1 VLQGDVLT
9 SDASEGVDRDAL
21 QAALEA
27 AVGGEVRFDA
37 GSRAVYAVAGSNYR
51 QVPIGLVVPKSIDDV
66 IATVAVCAEQGAPV
80 LPVGGMTSLA
90 GQNVN
95 VAVTVDFSKYLRSVD
110 ELDPEGRTARVQPGL
125 VLDVLR
131 DRAEQHH
138 LTFGPD
144 PSTHTH
150 CTFGGM
156 LGNNACGVHSVMA
169 GRTSDNVVD
178 LDILTYDGVRMTVGE
193 TSDEE
198 YARIVATGGR
208 RGEIYAALRD
218 LRDRYAE
225 LIRARFPDIP
235 RRVSGYPLDELLPEK
250 GFNVARALVG
260 TEGTC
265 VTVLGATVRLV
276 HSPPQRTLVVLGFPD
291 VYRAADHVM
300 DVMAHDPIGLEG
312 MDEVL
317 VEDMKIKGVH
327 TGDLGLLPE
336 GAGWLL
342 VEFGA
347 ETKADADARARE
359 MMAALGKSDDAPQ
372 MKLYDDQDQEDTVW
386 KMREAGLGATALV
399 PTKPRSW
406 EGWEDAAVPPSRLGD
421 YLRDFR
427 KLLDDHHYEGAL
439 YGHFGDGCIHTRI
452 DFDLRT
458 ADGIRRYR
466 SFVEEA
472 ADLVVS
478 YGGSLSG
485 EHGDGQSRA
494 ELLPKMFGDD
504 LVRAFGEFKAI
515 WDPGNKMNP
524 HKVVEPYR
532 VDENLRIGTDYR
544 PWQPVTFF
552 QYPDDEHSF
561 QRATLRCVGIGNCRR
576 EGGGTMCPSY
586 MVTHEEEHSTRGRA
600 RILHDMLVGDLI
612 TDGWRSKE
620 VLGALDLCLACKG
633 CKNDCPVN
641 VDMATYKAEF
651 LAHHYAGRVRP
662 AAHYTMGWLPVAALA
677 AAKAPRAANAVLHT
691 PGLQSAVKALGGLDR
706 HRTLPRFAPETFTSW
721 FRARGGSVIGRP
733 EVMLWPDTFTNHFDP
748 AIARAA
754 VDVLEHAGFSVV
766 VPERLVCCG
775 LTWISTG
782 QLKTAKR
789 VLRRTLRLLR
799 DPIEAG
805 IPVVGLEPSCTAVF
819 RSDLHELF
827 PHDQDAARLG
837 KEMYTLAEFL
847 QKKAPDWRPPLLQRS
862 AIVQGHCHHQSIMH
876 MEADEKLWSAMGLD
890 AELLDSGC
898 CGLAGNF
905 GFERGHHDV
914 SVACAERVLMPRVR
928 QESADT
934 LVMADGFSCR
944 TQIAD
949 LSDRRALH
957 SAEVLQMALHKA
969 EPGMLPKERPEVA
982 VIGDRV

>member
-1 VLQGDVLT
+1 MLT
-9 SDASEGVDRDAL
+9 SDAAANVDRQSL
-21 QAALEA
+21 EAALRK

-37 GSRAVYAVAGSNYR
+37 GSRSVYAVAGSNYR
-51 QVPIGLVVPKSIDDV
+51 QVPIGLVIPKSIDDV
-66 IATVAVCAEQGAPV
+66 VAAVAVSAEHGAPV

-95 VAVTVDFSKYLRSVD
+95 VAVTIDFSKYLGNID
-110 ELDPEGRTARVQPGL
+110 AIDPEQRVARVQPGL

-150 CTFGGM
+150 CTLGGM
-156 LGNNACGVHSVMA
+156 IGNNSCGVHSVMA
-169 GRTSDNVVD
+169 GRTSENVVD
-178 LDILTYDGVRMTVGE
+178 LDVLTYDGLRMTVGP

-198 YARIVATGGR
+198 LARIIAEGGR
-208 RGEIYAALRD
+208 RGEIYGALSD
-218 LRDRYAE
+218 LRDRYADE
-225 LIRARFPDIP
+225 IRRRFPDIP
-235 RRVSGYPLDELLPEK
+235 RRVSGYSLDDLLPEK

-265 VTVLGATVRLV
+265 ATVLGATVRLV
-276 HSPPQRTLVVLGFPD
+276 HSPPERTLVVVGFPD
-291 VYRAADHVM
+291 VFTAGDHVM
-300 DVMAHDPIGLEG
+300 DVMAHGPIGLEG
-312 MDEVL
+312 MDDVL
-317 VEDMKIKGVH
+317 VEDMKIKHVH
-327 TGDLGLLPE
+327 TGELGLLPD

-342 VEFGA
+342 VEFGG
-347 ETKADADARARE
+347 ETKEEADAKARE
-359 MMAALGKSDDAPQ
+359 MMSGLGKLDDAPQ
-372 MKLYDDQDQEDTVW
+372 MKLYEDRDQEETVW
-386 KMREAGLGATALV
+386 KMREAGLGSTALV

-406 EGWEDAAVPPSRLGD
+406 EGWEDAAVPPERLGD

-427 KLLDDHHYEGAL
+427 QLLDDHHYGCAL
-439 YGHFGDGCIHTRI
+439 YGHFGDGCVHTRI
-452 DFDLRT
+452 DFDFRT

-466 SFVEEA
+466 SFVEDA
-472 ADLVVS
+472 ADLVVR

-504 LVRAFGEFKAI
+504 LVRAFSEFKAI
-515 WDPGNKMNP
+515 WDPQNKMNP
-524 HKVVEPYR
+524 RKVADPYK
-532 VDENLRIGTDYR
+532 VDENLRLGTDYR
-544 PWQPVTFF
+544 PWEPVTFF
-552 QYPDDEHSF
+552 QFPDDEHSF

-586 MVTHEEEHSTRGRA
+586 MVTREEEHSTRGRA

-651 LAHHYAGRVRP
+651 MAHHYAGRVRP
-662 AAHYTMGWLPVAALA
+662 ASHYTMGWLPAAALA
-677 AAKAPRAANAVLHT
+677 ASKAPRAVNAVLHT
-691 PGLQSAVKALGGLDR
+691 PGVRSLVKAAGGIDR
-706 HRTLPRFAPETFTSW
+706 KRTLPRFAEQSFTDW
-721 FRARGGSVIGRP
+721 FHAREGSVRGGPPVL
-733 EVMLWPDTFTNHFDP
+733 LWPDTFTNYFDP
-748 AIARAA
+748 EIARAA
-754 VDVLEHAGFSVV
+754 VDVLEHAGFSVAI
-766 VPERLVCCG
+766 PERPVCCG

-805 IPVVGLEPSCTAVF
+805 VPIVGLEPSCTAVF

-827 PHDQDAARLG
+827 PNDQDGARL
-837 KEMYTLAEFL
+837 KQQTYTLAEFL

-862 AIVQGHCHHQSIMH
+862 AIVQGHCHHKSIMQ
-876 MEADEKLWSAMGLD
+876 MDADEELWKQMGLD
-890 AELLDSGC
+890 AEMLNSGC

-905 GFERGHHDV
+905 GFERGHHEV

-928 QESADT
+928 EATPDT
-934 LVMADGFSCR
+934 IVMADGFSCR
-944 TQIAD
+944 TQIAE
-949 LSDRRALH
+949 LSNRKALH
-957 SAEVLQMALHKA
+957 TAEVLEMALHKA
-969 EPGMLPKERPEVA
+969 DPGMLPPTRPEQA
-982 VIGDRV
+982 FA

>member
-1 VLQGDVLT
+1 VLKGDVLT
-9 SDASEGVDRDAL
+9 SDASADVDR
-21 QAALEA
+21 AALEA
-27 AVGGEVRFDA
+27 DLKAVVGGEVRFDA
-37 GSRAVYAVAGSNYR
+37 GSRSVYAVAGSNYR

-66 IATVAVCAEQGAPV
+66 VATVGVCASHGAPV

-95 VAVTVDFSKYLRSVD
+95 VAVTIDFSKYLGRIDDLDVD
-110 ELDPEGRTARVQPGL
+110 GRVARVQPGL

-150 CTFGGM
+150 CTLGGM
-156 LGNNACGVHSVMA
+156 IGNNSCGVHSIMS
-169 GRTSDNVVD
+169 GRTSENVID
-178 LDILTYDGVRMTVGE
+178 LDVLTYDGLRMTVGE
-193 TSDEE
+193 TSDSELE
-198 YARIVATGGR
+198 RIIGAGGR
-208 RGEIYAALRD
+208 QGEIYTALRA
-218 LRDRYAE
+218 LRDRYAD

-235 RRVSGYPLDELLPEK
+235 RRVSGYSLDALLPEN

-265 VTVLGATVRLV
+265 ATVLGATVRLV
-276 HSPPQRTLVVLGFPD
+276 HSPPARTLVLLGYD
-291 VYRAADHVM
+291 DIYAAGDHVM
-300 DVMAHDPIGLEG
+300 DVLAHDPIGLEG
-312 MDEVL
+312 MDDRL
-317 VEDMKIKGVH
+317 VDDMKIKGVH
-327 TGDLGLLPE
+327 TGDLHLLPE
-336 GAGWLL
+336 GGGWLL

-347 ETKADADARARE
+347 DTKAEADAKARD
-359 MMAALGKSDDAPQ
+359 MVAALGKGPDAPAV
-372 MKLYDDQDQEDTVW
+372 KLYESHEEEDTVW
-386 KMREAGLGATALV
+386 KMREAGLGSTALV
-399 PTKPRSW
+399 PTKPRTW
-406 EGWEDAAVPPSRLGD
+406 EGWEDAAVPPARVGD

-427 KLLDDHHYEGAL
+427 KLLVDHHYACSL

-452 DFDLRT
+452 DFDFRT
-458 ADGIRRYR
+458 AEGISRYR
-466 SFVEEA
+466 SFVEDA
-472 ADLVVS
+472 ADLVVH

-515 WDPGNKMNP
+515 WDPRNKMNP

-532 VDENLRIGTDYR
+532 VDENLRINTDYR

-552 QYPDDEHSF
+552 QFPEDDHSF
-561 QRATLRCVGIGNCRR
+561 QEATLRCVGVGKCRR

-586 MVTHEEEHSTRGRA
+586 MVTREEEHSTRGRS

-633 CKNDCPVN
+633 CKSDCPVN

-662 AAHYTMGWLPVAALA
+662 AAHYTMGWLPVAAQVA
-677 AAKAPRAANAVLHT
+677 SKAPRAINGVLHT
-691 PGLQSAVKALGGLDR
+691 PGVQRLVKRVGGIDP

-721 FRARGGSVIGRP
+721 FRSRGGSPRGRP
-733 EVMLWPDTFTNHFDP
+733 EVLLWPDTFTNHFDP
-748 AIARAA
+748 VIAQAA
-754 VDVLEHAGFSVV
+754 VDVLEHAGFSVI
-766 VPERLVCCG
+766 VPERPLCCG

-789 VLRRTLRLLR
+789 VLRRTLRALQ

-805 IPVVGLEPSCTAVF
+805 VPVVCLEPSCAAVF
-819 RSDLHELF
+819 RSDMHELF
-827 PHDQDAARLG
+827 PHNQDAARLA
-837 KEMYTLAEFL
+837 KETYTLAEFL
-847 QKKAPDWRPPLLQRS
+847 EKKAPDWKPPLLQRS
-862 AIVQGHCHHQSIMH
+862 AIVQGHCHHKSIMQ
-876 MEADEKLWSAMGLD
+876 MEADKELWSSMALD

-914 SVACAERVLMPRVR
+914 SVACAERVLLPRVR
-928 QESADT
+928 SAASDV

-944 TQIAD
+944 TQISE
-949 LSDRRALH
+949 LSNRRALH
-957 SAEVLQMALHKA
+957 TAEVLQMALRKS
-969 EPGMLPKERPEVA
+969 EPGMLPRQRPEQA
-982 VIGDRV
+982 FA